1 MRKHLY
7 FGLFAALFGLGLL
20 NTSVRAQNFPISG
33 RVVSASINLAP
44 NSDAVVYTTPAT
56 GHFILNQL
64 CGGSFYTTVWRHFR
78 RDWWIDL
85 GNALPIFQFCWL
97 CPTAARA
104 DSVY

>member
-64 CGGSFYTTVWRHFR
+64 CGGSFIQLSGDTFGAIGGLTSET
-78 RDWWIDL
+78 
-85 GNALPIFQFCWL
+85 PC
-97 CPTAARA
+97 
-104 DSVY
+104 